1 MRHLSV
7 PKKETAYWREEL
19 SRLDFLE
26 KSHGIHDLNDFRGI
40 PLNDKCPSDFST
52 QYEIIH
58 LEPIV
63 SGPKK
68 WVERLPEDLYQL
80 HKDDWPSSF
89 DQIGEIIV
97 IKLSDVIAKHA
108 KIIGQTLL
116 KHFSN
121 IRLVCEDKGVKGD
134 YRERDLEV
142 IASRNS
148 NFSFNTTVREN
159 GKTMQLDPSSVYYS
173 PRLATERQKLANLVK
188 KLSKK
193 LGKKLSICD
202 PYAGI
207 GPNIVNAYDKMY
219 VDQILA
225 NDLNPKATPYLK
237 RNLPSFSEIYCADAR
252 RLATSLSKKYDM
264 IFVNLPHDSISHLSS
279 LCPYLAHSQE
289 TMIVGWA
296 LSDSGV
302 HDLTQ
307 QINEQFKQD
316 AIINL
321 RIDEVK
327 SYSPSQS
334 IYSFTIQLN
343 LSP

>member
-19 SRLDFLE
+19 SRLGFLE
-26 KSHGIHDLNDFRGI
+26 KSHGIHDLNQFRGI

-52 QYEIIH
+52 KYEIIH

-68 WVERLPEDLYQL
+68 WIERLPRELYL
-80 HKDDWPSSF
+80 FHKDDWPSSF

-97 IKLSDVIAKHA
+97 IKLSDSIANQA
-108 KIIGQTLL
+108 EIIGQALL
-116 KHFSN
+116 EHFPS

-134 YRERDLEV
+134 YRVRDLNV

-148 NFSFNTTVREN
+148 NLSFDTIVREN
-159 GKTMQLDPSSVYYS
+159 GKMMQLDPSSVYYS
-173 PRLATERQKLANLVK
+173 PRLATERQKLSKLVK
-188 KLSKK
+188 KLSKR
-193 LGKKLSICD
+193 LGKKIAICD

-207 GPNIVNAYDKMY
+207 GPNLVNAYDKMY
-219 VDQILA
+219 VNQILA
-225 NDLNPKATPYLK
+225 NDLNPQATPYLTL
-237 RNLPSFSEIYCADAR
+237 NLPEFSEIYCTDAR
-252 RLATSLSKKYDM
+252 DLATTLSKKYDI
-264 IFVNLPHDSISHLSS
+264 IFVNLPHDSISHLSELS
-279 LCPYLAHSQE
+279 PYLAYSQE

-302 HDLTQ
+302 NDLIT
-307 QINEQFKQD
+307 QINNQFSQD
-316 AIINL
+316 DIIDL
-321 RIDEVK
+321 RIDEIK

-334 IYSFTIQLN
+334 IYSFIIHLY